1 MLEITR
7 YTKGKNEWKEGDSHM
22 KKRKKE
28 LVEYRSYDLPYDFP
42 VLLLEGERWKISDKK
57 SGVYHFHNG
66 LEIGMCST
74 DDGFMEFEGDIQSFK
89 AGDITCVPKNV
100 SHTTYSS
107 PGKQSLWTYIFLDTE
122 RLFHNMLRDGDNS
135 VNFSMTDIPDFRYI
149 LHGEEYPKIHTLITY
164 IIDELK
170 RKPERYQD
178 SARMLLFA
186 LCTEILRVQ
195 NGIANDSKNANGV
208 EHKQGVADG
217 SDRESSITI
226 AVDYI
231 EKNYKKQF
239 SIEFLAEM
247 CHLSETHF
255 RRVFQATMGASPL
268 DFITNVRI
276 KKACALLKTTNDS
289 VTYISEQVGFGSI
302 SSFNRSFSRVMGSSP
317 REWRKQVLFSEG
329 KPESMEIVE
338 YKGWL

>member
-1 MLEITR
+1 
-7 YTKGKNEWKEGDSHM
+7 M
-22 KKRKKE
+22 KRRKKE
-28 LVEYRSYDLPYDFP
+28 LVEYRPYDLPDDFP
-42 VLLLEGERWKISDKK
+42 VLLLEGERWRISDKK

-66 LEIGMCST
+66 LEIGMCFS
-74 DDGFMEFEGDIQSFK
+74 DGGNMEFEGDIQPFK
-89 AGDITCVPKNV
+89 AGDITFIPKNV

-107 PGKQSLWTYIFLDTE
+107 PGKQSLWTYIFFDPE
-122 RLFHNMLRDGDNS
+122 RLFHNMLWDGGGSMNL
-135 VNFSMTDIPDFRYI
+135 SMTNIADFEYI
-149 LHGEEYPKIHTLITY
+149 LHSDEYQKIYSLTTF

-170 RKPERYQD
+170 TKPERYQD
-178 SARMLLFA
+178 SVRTLLFA
-186 LCTEILRVQ
+186 LCTEVLRVQ
-195 NGIANDSKNANGV
+195 NGMSKENTPTNRAG
-208 EHKQGVADG
+208 HKQGQIDG
-217 SDRESSITI
+217 AERESSITV

-231 EKNYKKQF
+231 EKNYNKQF
-239 SIEFLAEM
+239 SIESLAEM

-255 RRVFQATMGASPL
+255 RRVFQATMGTGPL
-268 DFITNVRI
+268 DFITNIRI

-302 SSFNRSFSRVMGSSP
+302 SSFNRSFNKVMASSP